1 MPLHPTGPI
10 GTAWPR
16 TVELGGL
23 LPPKNSQK
31 LTCETEPHCAEW
43 RPGEV
48 TRNVLRLAGYL
59 SVHPYVCLSVPPPIH
74 PSVCLSVLGCRC
86 LSVSIPVCVRV
97 PACFY
102 FTHTCGGWGTGR
114 GGTLHGYARITPQ
127 GEGAQATSCLGEA
140 GDTAGLCSACW
151 LRSRIHT

>member
-74 PSVCLSVLGCRC
+74 PSVCLSAASLFPSP
-86 LSVSIPVCVRV
+86 SVSVCL
-97 PACFY
+97 PA
-102 FTHTCGGWGTGR
+102 FTLLTHVWGWGTGR

>member
-102 FTHTCGGWGTGR
+102 FTHTCGGVGYRKRRNPSWLCKDNSPRRGR
-114 GGTLHGYARITPQ
+114 SGNLLPRGSRRHSRALQ
-127 GEGAQATSCLGEA
+127 CLLAEK
-140 GDTAGLCSACW
+140 
-151 LRSRIHT
+151 